1 MFNYKDFDVV
11 TDYGIYMDCAE
22 GKLEEACKVEIPMTF
37 WEFREKL
44 SEKMPRYKTIHC
56 LYPEDDR
63 MHIEAVNN

>member
-44 SEKMPRYKTIHC
+44 SE
-56 LYPEDDR
+56 
-63 MHIEAVNN
+63 